1 MGTFNGIHGKAEY
14 VRDRVRTP
22 ARGHHC
28 HWPGCT
34 RKVPPA
40 LWGCRDHWYKLP
52 LDLRTEVWRTFR
64 PGQEESKTPSREYV
78 AVAQKVQAW
87 IAERYPEPERLL

>member
-1 MGTFNGIHGKAEY
+1 MSKFEY
-14 VRDRVRTP
+14 VRDRARTP

-28 HWPGCT
+28 HWPGCS

-52 LDLRTEVWRTFR
+52 ADLRREIWNTFK

-78 AVAQKVQAW
+78 EAAKKVQAW
-87 IAERYPEPERLL
+87 ITANHPETQASLL